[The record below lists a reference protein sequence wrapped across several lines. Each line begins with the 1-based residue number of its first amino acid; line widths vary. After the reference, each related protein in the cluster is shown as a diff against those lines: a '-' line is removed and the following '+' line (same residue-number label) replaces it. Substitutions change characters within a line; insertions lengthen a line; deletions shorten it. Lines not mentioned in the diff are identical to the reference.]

1 MCVST
6 IDGYSGEV
14 SDNVDVRDGV
24 LASTLDVD
32 RLSHV
37 IADDILSGDRAYAER
52 PIPRQ
57 SLVDIVAENL
67 RSLLN
72 SFGSADLDLGP
83 ARRAGQIKAEYGV
96 ELSGVLH
103 AYRMA
108 GLRLWSALEESSG
121 LEDSGQSTLF
131 PLGSELWTALDELST
146 AAAEA
151 HREVAMAR
159 ERWAEQ
165 SRFGA
170 VVDLLSPMAAP
181 ERREAAARL
190 LQVREGM
197 RLFVLVMDE
206 HSPEVE
212 ILGAREHWAE
222 FNGARVCLLVQRESA
237 EFLVSTDGARIG
249 VSDEF
254 RSLECAIEA
263 ERQARVAL
271 RCLGTAREGIGRYG
285 QSLTDM
291 LIVSQPREAEV
302 LVRRTFTEVGALS
315 GDSREILLDTFETW
329 IKCGG
334 SLSKAGELL
343 HCHRNTVNYRLR
355 RFETL
360 TARSIGDP
368 TDLTVLTLALRT
380 IRLLGW
386 PAKR

>member
-1 MCVST
+1 MS
-6 IDGYSGEV
+6 E
-14 SDNVDVRDGV
+14 NVDVRDVV

-52 PIPRQ
+52 RIPRQ
-57 SLVDIVAENL
+57 ALVDIVAENL
-67 RSLLN
+67 RSLLY
-72 SFGSADLDLGP
+72 SFGSADLDLRP
-83 ARRAGQIKAEYGV
+83 ARRAGQIKAEHGV

-121 LEDSGQSTLF
+121 PDDSVQSTLF

-151 HREVAMAR
+151 HRESTMAR

-165 SRFGA
+165 SRFAA

-190 LQVREGM
+190 LQVHEGM

-212 ILGAREHWAE
+212 ILGVREHWAE
-222 FNGARVCLLVQRESA
+222 FNGARVCLLVQRGSA

-249 VSDEF
+249 VSEEF
-254 RSLECAIEA
+254 RSLEAAAEA

-291 LIVSQPREAEV
+291 LIVSQPTEADV
-302 LVRRTFTEVGALS
+302 VVRRTFTEVGALS
-315 GDSREILLDTFETW
+315 HDSRELLLETFETW
-329 IKCGG
+329 IQCGG

-355 RFETL
+355 RLETL
-360 TARSIGDP
+360 TARSIADP

-386 PAKR
+386 PAER